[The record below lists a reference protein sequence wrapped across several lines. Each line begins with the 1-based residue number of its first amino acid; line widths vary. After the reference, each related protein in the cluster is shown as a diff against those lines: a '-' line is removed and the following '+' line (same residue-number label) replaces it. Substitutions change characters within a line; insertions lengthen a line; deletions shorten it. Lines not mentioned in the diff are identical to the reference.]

1 MFRWET
7 DIPAEVLT
15 AQISGAGE
23 VTDLIVTSRGAG
35 GIAQEVTVTGS
46 QGSVAVTGQSAIRS
60 SLGNSALVIRRQDG
74 SETTG
79 SAALPSAFIAV
90 DKRMGEDGK
99 IVFHIYGGGYGHG
112 VGMSQNGAQG
122 MAASGASCEEIL
134 RFFYEG
140 TELKEITGGGTG

>member
-1 MFRWET
+1 MSGSSLRVT
-7 DIPAEVLT
+7 T
-15 AQISGAGE
+15 AAS
-23 VTDLIVTSRGAG
+23 DH
-35 GIAQEVTVTGS
+35 
-46 QGSVAVTGQSAIRS
+46 